1 MNISKLIPCKI
12 IIKTL
17 YWTRKENEMIADL
30 NRVCEK
36 IDKEESDARE
46 SFEEI
51 KEKWET
57 QAEKA
62 PYWFAKELYS
72 ELIRLE
78 TMLAFLSLES

>member
-36 IDKEESDARE
+36 IDKGEMGNTSRKSSILVCKRAVFR
-46 SFEEI
+46 I
-51 KEKWET
+51 NQT
-57 QAEKA
+57 
-62 PYWFAKELYS
+62 
-72 ELIRLE
+72 
-78 TMLAFLSLES
+78 